1 MKSIKALSIICGLGL
16 FASAAIFAQEPLPP
30 PLAAAG
36 GKTFF
41 FSSIEERSSDKVV
54 KGAPYSAQ
62 ATTETTQTLADGN
75 QIHHQTST
83 NVYRDGQGRT
93 RREETLGDLG
103 PWSASQSSPRQMIFI
118 NDPVADVGYILNPQ
132 DHTASKMTPR
142 AGAGQ
147 MVVRKRIATGRELP
161 PPLPPPDAGADVMY
175 LQAPP
180 PGDAPD
186 VAVNDGTGAVTI
198 RTRVVRE
205 GVKTGEPGTTEQLG
219 TQTMEGVQVTGTR
232 TTYTI
237 PAGQIG
243 NDQPIQT
250 VTERWYSPAL
260 QTVVMSK
267 RSDPRVGVTT
277 YRLTNISLAE
287 PSPDLFQVPADYTV
301 KDGPALFEFRE
312 KTKPAA
318 NQ

>member
-1 MKSIKALSIICGLGL
+1 MKSIKALSIICGFGL
-16 FASAAIFAQEPLPP
+16 FASAAVFAQEPLPP

-41 FSSIEERSSDKVV
+41 FSSIEERASNKVV

-62 ATTETTQTLADGN
+62 AATETTQTLADGN
-75 QIHHQTST
+75 QIHRQSTS
-83 NVYRDGQGRT
+83 NIYRDSQGRT

-103 PWSASQSSPRQMIFI
+103 PWSAPQATPRQMIFI

-132 DHTASKMTPR
+132 NHTASKMTPP

-147 MVVRKRIATGRELP
+147 VVVRKRLATGRELP
-161 PPLPPPDAGADVMY
+161 PPPPPDAGADVMY
-175 LQAPP
+175 IQGPP

-186 VAVNDGTGAVTI
+186 VAVAGGTGTVTI
-198 RTRVVRE
+198 SRRALQP
-205 GVKTGEPGTTEQLG
+205 GGKGEPGTTEQLG

-243 NDQPIQT
+243 NDEPIQV

-260 QTVVMSK
+260 LTVVMSK

-287 PSPDLFQVPADYTV
+287 PSPDLFQVPADYTL
-301 KDGPALFEFRE
+301 KDGPMIEFHE

>member
-1 MKSIKALSIICGLGL
+1 MKSIRAVSIICGLGL
-16 FASAAIFAQEPLPP
+16 VGSAAIFAQEPLPP
-30 PLAAAG
+30 SLAAG
-36 GKTFF
+36 GGKTIF
-41 FSSIEERSSDKVV
+41 FSSIEERGSNKMV

-62 ATTETTQTLADGN
+62 AVTETTQTLADGN
-75 QIHHQTST
+75 QIHHQSTSS
-83 NVYRDGQGRT
+83 VYRDSQGRT

-103 PWSASQSSPRQMIFI
+103 PWSAPQATPRQMILI
-118 NDPVADVGYILNPQ
+118 NDPVAEVGYILNPQ
-132 DHTASKMTPR
+132 DHTASKMTPPP
-142 AGAGQ
+142 AGAGEI
-147 MVVRKRIATGRELP
+147 VVRKQLATGRELP
-161 PPLPPPDAGADVMY
+161 PPLPPPDASGDVVY
-175 LQAPP
+175 IAGPP

-186 VAVNDGTGAVTI
+186 VAADGVGTVSV
-198 RTRVVRE
+198 RRRVVRE
-205 GVKTGEPGTTEQLG
+205 GVSTGEPGTTEQLG

-232 TTYTI
+232 TTRTI
-237 PAGQIG
+237 AAGEIG
-243 NDQPIQT
+243 NDQPIQV

-301 KDGPALFEFRE
+301 KDGPNFEFRE